1 MKTWDARL
9 TRDVAKEICRRSA
22 EGDGVMAVIA
32 DMGLPDETLDW
43 LKDGYQ
49 GMVIA
54 AKQEQIKRKREKAE
68 KDKDAG

>member
-1 MKTWDARL
+1 MKNWDERL
-9 TRDVAKEICRRSA
+9 TRDVAKEICRRSS
-22 EGDGVMAVIA
+22 EGEGVMAVIA